1 MGRRPLHSGSS
12 SSSKS
17 RRRESSEYDSLIGE
31 ARNGSM
37 EALDRLVERLSAEL
51 WRDLASRRRKK
62 PGAAHGSSDLVQDT
76 LLRVRQQFDK
86 FERDTFADFKQWA
99 RSVLFRRRLEWV
111 RNHQAH
117 SDERHKQMIWS
128 VLRSRGEGVTLQA
141 AHEIEADQ
149 REEAER
155 VFRLFREFKV
165 NEQFIIELR
174 LFQELSYE
182 QIAAMTGLTKEA
194 ARKAYDRAIDK
205 LRMKVGADE

>member
-12 SSSKS
+12 GSSSS
-17 RRRESSEYDSLIGE
+17 QRREFEYDELIGV
-31 ARNGSM
+31 ARRGSA

-51 WRDLASRRRKK
+51 WKDLASRRRNK

-76 LLRVRQQFDK
+76 LLRVRQQFGK

-111 RNHQAH
+111 RNHQAR

-128 VLRSRGEGVTLQA
+128 VLRSRREMASLEAG
-141 AHEIEADQ
+141 HEIEADQ
-149 REEAER
+149 RDEAER
-155 VFRLFREFKV
+155 VFALFREFKV

-182 QIAAMTGLTKEA
+182 QIASMTGLTKDA

-205 LRMKVGADE
+205 LRLKVRANE